1 MLGTESA
8 FGPQNPF
15 VKEKARQT
23 QANSLSPITLI
34 IGVGAT
40 FPQEVSRTGEDC
52 RARTPPESDV
62 WLQQLTA
69 RERLEKASHGVSEVS
84 PPADEFEAWLQ
95 RKKYAFTVWNLGG
108 LRDAVSEAVT
118 PAAEQFAKA
127 LGIYGALVLTKEIVR
142 EQMGSAMTA
151 FHVDRRDDP
160 DESGFS
166 TICFTITTHESVDSM
181 LQRDNDLQEALIN
194 RVPPNACLQFSFAY
208 QFE

>member
-1 MLGTESA
+1 MCNPTYLLP
-8 FGPQNPF
+8 PQ
-15 VKEKARQT
+15 V
-23 QANSLSPITLI
+23 L
-34 IGVGAT
+34 
-40 FPQEVSRTGEDC
+40 RTGEGC
-52 RARTPPESDV
+52 RARTPAESDV
-62 WLQQLTA
+62 WLQQLA
-69 RERLEKASHGVSEVS
+69 VRECLEKARHAVSEVV

-95 RKKYAFTVWNLGG
+95 RKKYAFPVWNLGG

-160 DESGFS
+160 DESEFS

-181 LQRDNDLQEALIN
+181 LRRDNDLQDVLISQ
-194 RVPPNACLQFSFAY
+194 VPPNACLHFSFAY